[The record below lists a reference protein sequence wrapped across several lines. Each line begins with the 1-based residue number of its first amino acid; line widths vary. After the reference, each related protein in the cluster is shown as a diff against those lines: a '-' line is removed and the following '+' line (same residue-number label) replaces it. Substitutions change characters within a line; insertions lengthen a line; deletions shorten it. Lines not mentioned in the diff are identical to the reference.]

1 MLALII
7 FSFLIGFAC
16 LRSGERAPRD
26 FLSSGDEVMKQLL
39 HLIMKTLNRIRLI
52 SLIKLGFFPLFGA
65 IWSWCFYFVV
75 FLASMHLL
83 REGQMG

>member
-16 LRSGERAPRD
+16 LRSGEGRSFRS

-39 HLIMKTLNRIRLI
+39 HLI
-52 SLIKLGFFPLFGA
+52 
-65 IWSWCFYFVV
+65 
-75 FLASMHLL
+75 
-83 REGQMG
+83 